1 LAKHKVW
8 SPRNVHHE
16 YLLRG
21 LVVCGACGLR
31 MDCAHQARPA
41 QRYEYFYYACRH
53 HDPVESGRVQ
63 RCTGRRV
70 RRDDLDAVV
79 WDALGSWIQSPQL
92 LVEEIAAW
100 RTSREGAG
108 EVVRDLARLERVQR
122 QTGLQIERLIDAYQ
136 RGALSVEE
144 LRARR
149 ERLDATSAAA
159 RARAEELAAQE
170 MDRARLDRLG
180 EDLAAFA
187 ATLRSGLA
195 HLDFAG
201 RQRLVRLLLQRVV
214 ITGDHV
220 AIEHA
225 IPLSGRF
232 AGLRLQDRRAELSSV
247 WRPHACG
254 GHHRGPRRDPEDSHP
269 PRLPTEVPA
278 PRPPPSDLF
287 GWS

>member
-1 LAKHKVW
+1 
-8 SPRNVHHE
+8 
-16 YLLRG
+16 
-21 LVVCGACGLR
+21 
-31 MDCAHQARPA
+31 M
-41 QRYEYFYYACRH
+41 RH
-53 HDPVESGRVQ
+53 FTKS
-63 RCTGRRV
+63 
-70 RRDDLDAVV
+70 

-100 RTSREGAG
+100 RTSRDGAG

-144 LRARR
+144 LQARR

-159 RARAEELAAQE
+159 RARAEDLAAQE
-170 MDRARLDRLG
+170 MDRARRDRLG

-201 RQRLVRLLLQRVV
+201 RQRLVRLLVERVV

-220 AIEHA
+220 AIEHV

-232 AGLRLQDRRAELSSV
+232 AGLRLRDRRVGLSAV
-247 WRPHACG
+247 WR
-254 GHHRGPRRDPEDSHP
+254 R
-269 PRLPTEVPA
+269 
-278 PRPPPSDLF
+278 
-287 GWS
+287 